1 MPDSSP
7 IRTARDSDRHSEDV
21 AEVTGPS
28 TRSSG
33 LLDLSGRAV
42 LFATDG
48 SPSAIAGAHVA
59 QKLARKYHAAIHVLS
74 VIDTRSAA
82 VPPPLGIALGMADV
96 TRGSAIHAEQAEA
109 VRAGVAAAIDERVDW
124 PVFVRLGTPAGSI
137 VKEARRVGAVLIIV
151 GLRRHGR
158 IDRAVQDET
167 TLNVIRRASC
177 PVLGVTEGTRDLP
190 THVLVAMDFSEASV
204 IATRTAQ
211 SIAGEDPILVL
222 AYVNTPRT
230 LSLEEGETVIR
241 KLGVRAGFASVA
253 KDLAQDGTSF
263 DHIVLNQ
270 ASERTTADSLLE
282 YADAARC
289 DLLAAG
295 SVRRGRLDRWRM
307 GSVSRDLVRDGRRS
321 VLVAPPA
328 RESSDA

>member
-7 IRTARDSDRHSEDV
+7 SLTARDSDRNGEDV
-21 AEVTGPS
+21 AEVTEAS
-28 TRSSG
+28 TLSSG

-48 SPSAIAGAHVA
+48 SPSAIAAAHVA

-74 VIDTRSAA
+74 VIDTRGAA
-82 VPPPLGIALGMADV
+82 VPPPLNLALGIAEV

-109 VRAGVAAAIDERVDW
+109 VRAGIAATIDERVDW

-137 VKEARRVGAVLIIV
+137 VKEARRVGAALIIV
-151 GLRRHGR
+151 GLRRHGP
-158 IDRAVQDET
+158 IDRAVHDET

-190 THVLVAMDFSEASV
+190 TQVLVAMDFSEAS
-204 IATRTAQ
+204 INAARTAQ

-222 AYVNTPRT
+222 AYVATPHSH
-230 LSLEEGETVIR
+230 SLEEGEIVIR
-241 KLGVRAGFASVA
+241 KLGVSAGFASVSKELGKA
-253 KDLAQDGTSF
+253 GTTF

-270 ASERTTADSLLE
+270 ASKRTTAESLLD

-328 RESSDA
+328 RKSSD